1 MRRTAPKGARRTSK
15 VKERKAKAARK
26 SPAKSK
32 AADSAARYFSEAEK
46 YFSLRF
52 GQPLLL
58 SPRDV
63 AKVEEWHAMGVPLRA
78 VKRGIDRH
86 FERLDPSRRRKAV
99 VLAFCEN
106 AVLDEWENMRT
117 QGAGGPARSRKAK
130 ESPKQSLERY
140 LRRLKRARKKSKADW
155 AAALFEELGG
165 ETERAL
171 AGGKIPTAEK
181 FAARLERRVLK
192 FLKARAPKERLDRA
206 HGKIAKALAPYRPR
220 MDEAVYREA
229 LEHQTLEAVWKE
241 AGIPGLPG

>member
-1 MRRTAPKGARRTSK
+1 M
-15 VKERKAKAARK
+15 
-26 SPAKSK
+26 
-32 AADSAARYFSEAEK
+32 RYFSEAEK
-46 YFSLRF
+46 HFSLRF
-52 GQPLLL
+52 GRPLLL

-106 AVLDEWENMRT
+106 AVLDEWENMRA
-117 QGAGGPARSRKAK
+117 QGSRGAARPRKVK
-130 ESPKQSLERY
+130 ESPKKTLEKF
-140 LRRLKRARKKSKADW
+140 LNRLKRARKKSKADW
-155 AAALFEELGG
+155 AAPLFEELRG
-165 ETERAL
+165 EAERAL
-171 AGGKIPTAEK
+171 ASKKIPTAEK

-206 HGKIAKALAPYRPR
+206 RRKIAKALAPYRPR

-241 AGIPGLPG
+241 AGIPKIPG

>member
-1 MRRTAPKGARRTSK
+1 MRRTAPKSARRTSK
-15 VKERKAKAARK
+15 VKERKAKVARK

-32 AADSAARYFSEAEK
+32 VAASAVRYFSEAEK

-52 GQPLLL
+52 GRPLLL

-63 AKVEEWHAMGVPLRA
+63 AKVEEWHAMGIPLRA
-78 VKRGIDRH
+78 VKRGIDRR

-106 AVLDEWENMRT
+106 AVLDEWENMRA
-117 QGAGGPARSRKAK
+117 QGEGARRKEK
-130 ESPKQSLERY
+130 RKISPKQSLERY
-140 LRRLKRARKKSKADW
+140 VRRLERARKKSKADW
-155 AAALFEELGG
+155 AAALFEELRG
-165 ETERAL
+165 ESEKAL
-171 AGGKIPTAEK
+171 AAKKAPTAEK
-181 FAARLERRVLK
+181 FAARLERRILK

-206 HGKIAKALAPYRPR
+206 RGKIAKALAPYRPR

-229 LEHQTLEAVWKE
+229 LEHQTLEVVWKE